1 MMSHTLGAV
10 LALVTSHTGTSIVI
24 YSIGTTCTVFAR
36 IRVTVVD
43 IWKREINSRK
53 FTICTRTSVYIP
65 EIKFSCEKRNE
76 LPTSFL
82 SHCVSSLREAIQR
95 HAYSQLLIPENKDK
109 CWTWQAFHRK
119 PKLFMQNV
127 VLVFGKKVNTF

>member
-1 MMSHTLGAV
+1 MMNHTLWAV

-53 FTICTRTSVYIP
+53 FTICTRMSVYIS

-82 SHCVSSLREAIQR
+82 SHCVSSLREAIQG

-119 PKLFMQNV
+119 PRLFMQNV
-127 VLVFGKKVNTF
+127 GFVFGKKVNTF

>member
-1 MMSHTLGAV
+1 MMNHTLGAV

-24 YSIGTTCTVFAR
+24 YSISTTCTVFAR

-43 IWKREINSRK
+43 IWQREINSRK
-53 FTICTRTSVYIP
+53 FTICTRMSVYIS

-82 SHCVSSLREAIQR
+82 SHCVSSLREAIQG

-119 PKLFMQNV
+119 PRLFMQNV
-127 VLVFGKKVNTF
+127 GLVFGKKVNTF